1 MNLRQLFLPLLLLS
15 LYTGQVNGQS
25 SPFSGE
31 YLITSVNVISMDNES
46 VSEAQHVLI
55 RDGKI
60 ISIGKKK
67 SKAAVVIDGKGKF
80 LMPGLAEMHAHVP
93 PVDDIEPMKEVLL
106 LYACNGITTI
116 RGMLGHPLHLEL
128 RKKIASGEV
137 IGPRLYTSGPSFS
150 GLSVKS
156 PEAGA
161 EMVRRQK
168 DAGYDFLK
176 LHPGLTR
183 EKFRAITA
191 AAKSVGITYG
201 GHVSFGV
208 GLWEACTSGYAT
220 IDHLDG
226 MTEAMVPGIDT
237 LTDQQAGLF
246 GMFVGA
252 RADVQELPDVI
263 RALKENN
270 IRLVPTQ
277 SLAERWFAPSA
288 TPERMDASPEMK
300 YMDRK
305 TRDNWMQA
313 KRNLMANPLYN
324 AADINTYI
332 ALRRRMLLEAQK
344 YGVTIL
350 LGSDGPQVFNVP
362 GFSVHHELRHLVD
375 SGLTPYEALKTGTV
389 NVAEFYQTPDRGKVK
404 PGFVADLVLLG
415 ANPLQDIGNTTKIE
429 GVFLNGRWMAKS
441 AITTT
446 LKSLEKQP

>member
-1 MNLRQLFLPLLLLS
+1 MRSGSVMPLLAIALLFTHLS
-15 LYTGQVNGQS
+15 YGQGKLPQ
-25 SPFSGE
+25 GE
-31 YLITSVNVISMDNES
+31 YLITSVKVISMDNDK
-46 VSEAQHVLI
+46 VSEAQNVLI
-55 RDGKI
+55 RDGRI
-60 ISIGKKK
+60 VSIGTKKPTAK
-67 SKAAVVIDGKGKF
+67 VVIDGKGKF
-80 LMPGLAEMHAHVP
+80 LMPGLSEMHAHVP
-93 PVDDIEPMKEVLL
+93 PVDDLAPMKDVLL

-128 RKKIASGEV
+128 REKIANGE
-137 IGPRLYTSGPSFS
+137 ITGPRLYTSGPSFS
-150 GLSVKS
+150 GLSIKS

-161 EMVRRQK
+161 EMVRKQK
-168 DAGYDFLK
+168 AMGYDFLK
-176 LHPGLTR
+176 LHPGLTK

-191 AAKSVGITYG
+191 TAKEVGIPYG

-208 GLWEACTSGYAT
+208 GLWEACSSGYAT

-252 RADVQELPDVI
+252 RADHRRIPEVM

-277 SLAERWFAPSA
+277 TLAERWFAPAA
-288 TPERMDASPEMK
+288 TPELMDAAPEMK

-305 TRDNWMQA
+305 TRDAWMQA
-313 KRNLMANPLYN
+313 KRNLTANPLYK
-324 AADINTYI
+324 AEDINTYI
-332 ALRRRMLLEAQK
+332 ALRQKFILEANK
-344 YGVTIL
+344 AGVTIL

-362 GFSVHHELRHLVD
+362 GFSVHHELRMLVE

-389 NVAEFYQTPDRGKVK
+389 NVAEFYHAPDRGKVK

-415 ANPLQDIGNTTKIE
+415 ADPLKDITNSSAIE
-429 GVFLNGRWMAKS
+429 GVFLNGRWMDKAM
-441 AITTT
+441 IDGT
-446 LKSLEKQP
+446 LKSLEK